1 LCSSVAVTAG
11 ISRVAK
17 MEKYLRD
24 LAARILRISR
34 GSLDMGTGR
43 KLRELAKEVS
53 DKAAE
58 TERLAERDPA
68 ETASPHRTP

>member
-1 LCSSVAVTAG
+1 
-11 ISRVAK
+11 

-58 TERLAERDPA
+58 GGRSGERESAEI
-68 ETASPHRTP
+68 ASPHRNP

>member
-1 LCSSVAVTAG
+1 
-11 ISRVAK
+11 

-58 TERLAERDPA
+58 SERSGERESAEI
-68 ETASPHRTP
+68 ASPHRNP